1 MRILRG
7 KGLSGCGD
15 RMSQCMGLLLV
26 CRLMLA
32 AAVIIAGRSF
42 FRQGSVSL
50 SLLYV
55 AAGILVLTMLYMYL
69 VRRSYP
75 TLPLLDLQIGADLVV
90 VTWVVSISGRA
101 ESPFVLLYF
110 VSIILAGYF
119 LLFKGGLAAAAG
131 ASVGFAAASIGP
143 SFVGNEAAS
152 RSDLLQ
158 CALNAGFFLLV
169 GSLSGYLGRNTRV
182 QELRLQR
189 TQQELKKAQLDT
201 DCIVNSM
208 GSGLLTVDSGGR
220 IAHFNPAA
228 ASILQLEARV
238 VKGANLRAFD
248 SLGLGSLAELI
259 VATLEEGIEMPR
271 REIEISRASG
281 RRVPVGV
288 STSVIRGERDAV
300 SGAVAVF
307 QDLTEAREMEQKARG
322 NETLAAIGELASAV
336 AHEIRNC
343 LSPISGSVEVLAGEL
358 NVDGE
363 NKKLLELIHR
373 ESKHLESFIGE
384 LLDFARVKPLALE
397 EIDLAGL
404 LSEAIEAVRR
414 HPSFAHELSL
424 ELPSGDWGGYVN
436 GDREQL
442 RRAFLNLGINAVE
455 ATPNGGKINVKVEY
469 HEPGVVGRDGLV
481 TLLFQDTGTGIGPDQ
496 KKRVFEPFYT
506 TKKKGSG
513 LGLAVVKQV
522 AERHGGRVSLESN
535 EGVGTE
541 VRLELPCRAVEVLH
555 AA

>member
-7 KGLSGCGD
+7 IGISGCGE

-42 FRQGSVSL
+42 FRHGSASL

-55 AAGILVLTMLYMYL
+55 AAGVLVLTMLYMYM

-90 VTWVVSISGRA
+90 VTWVVAISGRA

-131 ASVGFAAASIGP
+131 ASVGFAAASVGP
-143 SFVGNEAAS
+143 SFLGGEAAS
-152 RSDLLQ
+152 RSGLLQ
-158 CALNAGFFLLV
+158 CAVNAAFFLLV
-169 GSLSGYLGRNTRV
+169 GSLSGYLGRSTRV
-182 QELRLQR
+182 QEIRLKR

-201 DCIVNSM
+201 DCIVKSM
-208 GSGLLTVDSGGR
+208 GSGLLTVDSEGK

-228 ASILQLEARV
+228 ASILQLEPRV

-259 VATLEEGIEMPR
+259 VATLQEGIEMPR

-288 STSVIRGERDAV
+288 STSVIRGERNAV
-300 SGAVAVF
+300 GGAVAVF

-384 LLDFARVKPLALE
+384 LLDFARVKPLVLE
-397 EIDLAGL
+397 EIDIAEL
-404 LSEAIEAVRR
+404 LSEAIETVRR

-442 RRAFLNLGINAVE
+442 RRAILNLGINAVE

-469 HEPGVVGRDGLV
+469 HEPGMVGRDGLV
-481 TLLFQDTGTGIGPDQ
+481 TLLFQDTGAGIGPDQ
-496 KKRVFEPFYT
+496 KKRVFEPFFT

-522 AERHGGRVSLESN
+522 VERHGGRVSLESSQ
-535 EGVGTE
+535 GVGTE
-541 VRLELPCRAVEVLH
+541 VRLELPCRAVEALH

>member
-7 KGLSGCGD
+7 IGLSGCGE
-15 RMSQCMGLLLV
+15 RMSQCMGLLLA

-42 FRQGSVSL
+42 FRHGSASL

-55 AAGILVLTMLYMYL
+55 AAGVLVLTMLYMYM

-90 VTWVVSISGRA
+90 VTWVVAISGRA

-131 ASVGFAAASIGP
+131 ASVGFAAASVGP
-143 SFVGNEAAS
+143 SFLGGEVAS

-158 CALNAGFFLLV
+158 CAVNAAFFLLV
-169 GSLSGYLGRNTRV
+169 GSLSGYLGRSTRV
-182 QELRLQR
+182 QELRLKR

-208 GSGLLTVDSGGR
+208 GSGLLTVDSEGK

-228 ASILQLEARV
+228 ASILQLEPRV

-288 STSVIRGERDAV
+288 STSVIRGERNAV
-300 SGAVAVF
+300 GGAVAVF

-384 LLDFARVKPLALE
+384 LLDFARVKPLVLE
-397 EIDLAGL
+397 EIDIAEL
-404 LSEAIEAVRR
+404 LSEAIETVRR

-442 RRAFLNLGINAVE
+442 RRAILNLGINAVE

-481 TLLFQDTGTGIGPDQ
+481 TLLFQDMGAGIGPDQ
-496 KKRVFEPFYT
+496 KKRVFEPFFT

-522 AERHGGRVSLESN
+522 AERHGGRVSLESSQ
-535 EGVGTE
+535 GVGTE